1 MGEKSF
7 FCANKKARIINST
20 YANISAL
27 VKPYQHISI
36 TNTPRCCMN
45 IHSLIPVDIGNLL
58 DFRC

>member
-45 IHSLIPVDIGNLL
+45 IHSLSPLILEIY
-58 DFRC
+58 